1 MNTLNI
7 VLDLGVIVSNIVW
20 LIMANKLLKNDEQE

>member
-7 VLDLGVIVSNIVW
+7 VLDIGVIVSNIVW